1 MCFWGFPGGS
11 DDKES
16 ACSAGDLGSI
26 PELGRSPAGEH
37 GNPLQY
43 SCLENPR
50 GQRSLA
56 GYSPWGHKE
65 PDTTE
70 RLSMCVFLRSQG
82 SDSMWLSGHMQAWLN
97 KTSEMWEG
105 LGGKLVCLEIK
116 GNDKSR
122 RIQNI
127 RGPKTENPGKQW
139 REDRQANLGRLWQ
152 VGFNIQQGGA

>member
-1 MCFWGFPGGS
+1 
-11 DDKES
+11 
-16 ACSAGDLGSI
+16 
-26 PELGRSPAGEH
+26 
-37 GNPLQY
+37 
-43 SCLENPR
+43 
-50 GQRSLA
+50 
-56 GYSPWGHKE
+56 
-65 PDTTE
+65 
-70 RLSMCVFLRSQG
+70 
-82 SDSMWLSGHMQAWLN
+82 MWLSGHMQAWLN